1 MGFPTKV
8 QLISREKSEQWYIN
22 FPAALAQACEFVR
35 GEVVEWVVEDK
46 FRLVLRRSNDPASTV
61 EEDAVKKKRSA
72 RSSQRD
78 R

>member
-35 GEVVEWVVEDK
+35 GEVVEWIVEDK
-46 FRLVLRRSNDPASTV
+46 FKLVLRRSNDPESTV
-61 EEDAVKKKRSA
+61 EDDAVKKKRQSR
-72 RSSQRD
+72 RSSGNR
-78 R
+78 

>member
-35 GEVVEWVVEDK
+35 GEVVEWIVEDK
-46 FRLVLRRSNDPASTV
+46 FKLVLRRSNDP
-61 EEDAVKKKRSA
+61 
-72 RSSQRD
+72 
-78 R
+78 

>member
-22 FPAALAQACEFVR
+22 LPAALAHACEFVR

-46 FRLVLRRSNDPASTV
+46 FKLVLRRSNDPESTV

-72 RSSQRD
+72 RSAQRD

>member
-46 FRLVLRRSNDPASTV
+46 FNLVLRRSPDPESTV
-61 EEDAVKKKRSA
+61 EEDTVKKKRQSRRA
-72 RSSQRD
+72 SGD

>member
-35 GEVVEWVVEDK
+35 GEIVEWVVQDK
-46 FRLVLRRSNDPASTV
+46 TTLLLRRSPDPESTV
-61 EEDAVKKKRSA
+61 EEESFKKKPHAKRVSKS
-72 RSSQRD
+72 R
-78 R
+78 